1 MLSKFE
7 TKSQRVKGIS
17 FHPNRPWVLASLH
30 NGEIQLWD
38 YRIGTLIEKF
48 AEHEGKSSFLSFLI
62 YFLFRQALSVV
73 LLSIQI
79 NLFLSLEVMIIKS
92 WVGIIKPKKDSFYYK
107 DIQIIFVM
115 SASITKYQFPSE
127 PPIILNFSASL
138 GPFFFR

>member
-48 AEHEGKSSFLSFLI
+48 AEHEGKSLFYPFLFLI
-62 YFLFRQALSVV
+62 IPRPCPWHRFPFQST
-73 LLSIQI
+73 
-79 NLFLSLEVMIIKS
+79 SLCI
-92 WVGIIKPKKDSFYYK
+92 
-107 DIQIIFVM
+107 
-115 SASITKYQFPSE
+115 
-127 PPIILNFSASL
+127 
-138 GPFFFR
+138 RR